1 MSEQAAT
8 QPHAFRAEIRQLLDI
23 LVHSLYTERE
33 IFLREL
39 VSNASDALSR
49 MRVAMLTEQE
59 VLDPQ
64 AELAIRIRAQP
75 EERLLVIEDS
85 GVGMTLEELD
95 ENLGTIAHSGARA
108 FLEAARQGDGQSQN
122 LSEIIGQFGVGFYSV
137 FMVAEKV
144 VVTSRSYR
152 PEAQAARWVSEGGE
166 TYTLEPAGRE
176 ARGTRIEI
184 HLKPDAGEFAQEHRL
199 REIIRKHSDFVAYP
213 IYLGD
218 GEEPV
223 NTRTALWRESPRE
236 VSEEQYADFYK
247 QFTLDFEPPLLHL
260 HVRADAPVQMYA
272 LLYIPAKAERGMFSL
287 RREDGLKLYAR
298 KVLIQEYTKDLLPEY
313 LRFVQGVVDSED
325 LPLNVSRETVQ
336 SSAVTARIRKV
347 LGGKVLGALTEMAAK
362 EPERYARFWQE
373 FGRYIKE
380 GAATLT
386 DESERRKVYPL
397 LRFRST
403 RFPDRWVSLA
413 EYVGRMKPGQKAI
426 YYLLGEDADS
436 VLHSPHL
443 DPFRARGYEV
453 LTLTEA
459 IDSFLAVALKEYEG
473 FPFQNAASADIA
485 LPEETAEAE
494 AEDASPGEAALSP
507 LLERFLA
514 ALGER
519 VAEVRFSRRL
529 SASVARLADP
539 EGAAGSEMQR
549 VYRYLDK
556 EYEIPKKVLEL
567 NPQHALIRKLAA
579 LPEEDPLGKAVMEQ
593 VYESALLLE
602 GLHPNPAGMTG
613 RIQQLMEAALAAKA
627 DGVNGE

>member
-8 QPHAFRAEIRQLLDI
+8 QPHVFRAEIRQLLDI

-39 VSNASDALSR
+39 ISNASDALSR
-49 MRVAMLTEQE
+49 MRVVMLTEQD

-64 AELAIRIRAQP
+64 VELAIRIRAEP
-75 EERLLVIEDS
+75 DKRLLVIEDT

-108 FLEAARQGDGQSQN
+108 FLDAAQKGEEQPKT
-122 LSEIIGQFGVGFYSV
+122 LAEIIGQFGVGFYSV

-152 PEAQAARWVSEGGE
+152 PEAQAARWVSAGGE
-166 TYTLEPAGRE
+166 TYTLEPAERE
-176 ARGTRIEI
+176 ARGTRLEI

-213 IYLGD
+213 IYLGAAED
-218 GEEPV
+218 PV
-223 NTRTALWRESPRE
+223 NTRKALWREAPHA

-272 LLYIPAKAERGMFSL
+272 LLYVPAKAERGMFSL
-287 RREDGLKLYAR
+287 RREEGLKLYAR

-325 LPLNVSRETVQ
+325 LPLNVSREVVQ
-336 SSAVTARIRKV
+336 SSAVVARIRKV
-347 LGGKVLGALTEMAAK
+347 LGGKVLGALKEMAVK
-362 EPERYARFWQE
+362 EPEKYDRFWQE
-373 FGRYIKE
+373 FGRYLKE
-380 GAATLT
+380 GVATLA
-386 DESERRKVYPL
+386 DENERQKVYPL

-403 RFPDRWVSLA
+403 RFPDQWVSLA

-443 DPFRARGYEV
+443 DPFRAQGYEV

-459 IDSFLAVALKEYEG
+459 IDSFLAVVLKEYEG
-473 FPFQNAASADIA
+473 FPFRNAASADIA
-485 LPEETAEAE
+485 LPEGAEEAE
-494 AEDASPGEAALSP
+494 EGSASPGEEALAP
-507 LLERFLA
+507 LLERFRA

-519 VAEVRFSRRL
+519 VADVRFSRRL

-539 EGAAGSEMQR
+539 EGAAASEMQR
-549 VYRYLDK
+549 VYRYLGK

-567 NPQHALIRKLAA
+567 NPQHALIRNLAA
-579 LPEEDPLGKAVMEQ
+579 RPEDDPLGRAVMEQ

-602 GLHPNPAGMTG
+602 GLHPNPAGMTE
-613 RIQQLMEAALAAKA
+613 RIQQLMEAALSAKA
-627 DGVNGE
+627 GA